1 MEKYAQIRDIFEDR
15 ILKAARMFQEHDRGH
30 ILQMKKFFFQ
40 LATLLE
46 TAQNCDAKTAIEYK
60 QNLELIDI
68 EEIMLRFIEEK
79 GTGTDVPKKLNW
91 TEADEL
97 PQELD
102 VLSAVHS
109 HSSSSNNSS
118 AIVVPNNTF
127 SSVTAQ
133 NPPPT
138 TVDDLLNFDDNCAP
152 SKLLESG
159 KSSQRKSQQKI
170 QRFKQSASE
179 ADEEDSDSN
188 SENAEGEQQTNIR
201 INTSDKQQ
209 NQHQSSSIST
219 VQHQISSWLGRQ
231 KQAASH
237 WRLKKHSASQSSLP
251 AAVANEMAIT
261 NEKLQSN
268 NQFAE
273 FSKSFV
279 VNEGSGGGSGLS
291 KRYQKKINAKNS
303 INEITQTK
311 MKRAYSQFQLEG
323 ENCDISV
330 VEEPKIIDPLQVFGP
345 PPPLPISE
353 PIPPPLFDNQSP
365 NIQSVSFIYSNEKQ
379 QNINYN
385 ISQSTDNNRWSAD
398 SSSSDDEDNSTKF
411 QTTKIRQLQIRP
423 LVEQQEFQKNTSL
436 DELRSAIGQ
445 ISLPRNS
452 IIENDPW
459 AASDAETTTSADISV
474 QSNQM
479 TNQVFPPLRAAL
491 TGDSQYR
498 RCFAPPSNDFGQSF
512 SIFSTSNSIARARPR
527 SHTPLVFGPTS
538 TFSKSQMA
546 TSLNQT
552 KGNTS
557 QKIDS
562 SSTQGIKTLDH
573 PIVELPRK

>member
-1 MEKYAQIRDIFEDR
+1 
-15 ILKAARMFQEHDRGH
+15 
-30 ILQMKKFFFQ
+30 
-40 LATLLE
+40 
-46 TAQNCDAKTAIEYK
+46 
-60 QNLELIDI
+60 
-68 EEIMLRFIEEK
+68 
-79 GTGTDVPKKLNW
+79 
-91 TEADEL
+91 
-97 PQELD
+97 
-102 VLSAVHS
+102 
-109 HSSSSNNSS
+109 
-118 AIVVPNNTF
+118 
-127 SSVTAQ
+127 
-133 NPPPT
+133 
-138 TVDDLLNFDDNCAP
+138 
-152 SKLLESG
+152 
-159 KSSQRKSQQKI
+159 
-170 QRFKQSASE
+170 
-179 ADEEDSDSN
+179 
-188 SENAEGEQQTNIR
+188 
-201 INTSDKQQ
+201 
-209 NQHQSSSIST
+209 
-219 VQHQISSWLGRQ
+219 
-231 KQAASH
+231 
-237 WRLKKHSASQSSLP
+237 
-251 AAVANEMAIT
+251 
-261 NEKLQSN
+261 
-268 NQFAE
+268 
-273 FSKSFV
+273 
-279 VNEGSGGGSGLS
+279 
-291 KRYQKKINAKNS
+291 
-303 INEITQTK
+303 

-345 PPPLPISE
+345 PPPLPPPPLPISA

-385 ISQSTDNNRWSAD
+385 ISQSITDNNRWSAAD

-546 TSLNQT
+546 TTTSLNQT